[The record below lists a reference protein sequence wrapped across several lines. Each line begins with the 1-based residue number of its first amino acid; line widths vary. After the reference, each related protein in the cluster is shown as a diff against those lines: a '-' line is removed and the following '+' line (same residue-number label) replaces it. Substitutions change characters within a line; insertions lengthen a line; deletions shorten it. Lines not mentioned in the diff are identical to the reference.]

1 MFLDNEA
8 RHLASDQIDLVN
20 HLIKVFLTASDDD
33 IFAHLTSKQTQLESL
48 YRDIKSRKLI
58 QTVACASALSYIS
71 LIKDDRVKRNSI
83 SLLKTI
89 CYISTRKNLL
99 EHFEHVIV
107 RAFHASRILIT
118 KQQYIPLLATID
130 IELLNR
136 TEQVKY
142 FYTLNEKCKKAQ
154 TAGKH
159 LIYDI
164 YHLLSLYENETSG
177 IRTKTKAR
185 EEDVTIEVTIKR
197 KSSIVLDDD
206 EHKVNSFQSAKEI
219 NSISI
224 NKEEY
229 KVDSLTSKTFHEVD
243 FSNTKYVDSLHLQ
256 QKQARNVVQHMN
268 KREKQL
274 ACDYRL
280 LSRCELQKVIKFYLE
295 NTDSIGACLTMII
308 LFSGRTIEEIQHA
321 IKPTPINA
329 NKGTEQSISY
339 KLQLPLHKL
348 ERGLKKLVVPASHE
362 ISLAL
367 GVHYCR
373 DFASQIA
380 SYDTMTLE
388 QEVKATIKLINKSH
402 NNRITISRLSNA
414 FSAYLKHEQV
424 DSAEA
429 AYLLNREIRQTA
441 SCYYH
446 IATSEHINNIYQK
459 WLSYLFA
466 ERPPFITDNND
477 KDLVFIGS
485 HLVVYRKK
493 IKDLFF
499 QLKDKLKHPVTMA
512 KSLEEMHNNY
522 VIFLI
527 LLLNLATGHRPVKN
541 PFCFL
546 NDFDTLTSRLFISDK
561 ENRGSLS
568 ARVLPLPPIISTYL
582 KEYNEHLNNLL
593 KLESP
598 YSYDMGMKI
607 KAVLAS
613 EIPYL
618 FFLNEHTYEDV
629 TPRLLDN
636 KLKDIFPLPLNWN
649 RHFIRS
655 YLSHDNVNSH
665 AIDAFMGHSNGTVEP
680 FSKYSALGILD
691 LKPVANSLQK
701 LLSHDFELNEN
712 GLWKN
717 GKD

>member
-8 RHLASDQIDLVN
+8 KHLASDQIDLVN
-20 HLIKVFLTASDDD
+20 DLIMVFLTASNDDT
-33 IFAHLTSKQTQLESL
+33 FAHLSSKQTQLECL
-48 YRDIKSRKLI
+48 YKDIKSKKLI

-71 LIKDDRVKRNSI
+71 LIEDDRVKRNSI

-89 CYISTRKNLL
+89 CYIATSKNLF
-99 EHFEHVIV
+99 EQFEHVIV

-118 KQQYIPLLATID
+118 KPIYSSLVATID
-130 IELLNR
+130 IDLLNR
-136 TEQVKY
+136 SEQVKY
-142 FYTLNEKCKKAQ
+142 FYTLNEKCKKEQ
-154 TAGKH
+154 TTGMH
-159 LIYDI
+159 LIYGI

-185 EEDVTIEVTIKR
+185 EEDVTTEVTITR
-197 KSSIVLDDD
+197 KNSIVLDDD

-219 NSISI
+219 NSKSV
-224 NKEEY
+224 NTEEY
-229 KVDSLTSKTFHEVD
+229 RVDSLTSKTFHEVD

-280 LSRCELQKVIKFYLE
+280 LSRFELQKVIKFYLE
-295 NTDSIGACLTMII
+295 NKDSIGACLTMII
-308 LFSGRTIEEIQHA
+308 LISGRTIEEIQHA
-321 IKPTPINA
+321 IRLTLINA

-348 ERGLKKLVVPASHE
+348 DRGLKQLVVPASHE
-362 ISLAL
+362 ISLAF
-367 GVHYCR
+367 GVNFCG
-373 DFASQIA
+373 DFASQIE
-380 SYDTMTLE
+380 SSDTVTLE
-388 QEVKATIKLINKSH
+388 QKVKATIKLINKNH

-446 IATSEHINNIYQK
+446 IAKSEHLNNIYQQ

-466 ERPPFITDNND
+466 KPPPFITDNND
-477 KDLVFIGS
+477 KDLGFIGS
-485 HLVVYRKK
+485 HLVVYRKR
-493 IKDLFF
+493 INDLFS
-499 QLKDKLKHPVTMA
+499 LLKHELILPVTKA
-512 KSLEEMHNNY
+512 KSFEEMHNKY

-527 LLLNLATGHRPVKN
+527 LMFNLATGHRPVKN

-582 KEYNEHLNNLL
+582 KEYNQHLNNLL

-613 EIPYL
+613 EIPCL

-680 FSKYSALGILD
+680 FSKHSALGILD

-701 LLSHDFELNEN
+701 LLSHDFGLNEN
-712 GLWKN
+712 GLWSN
-717 GKD
+717 GT